1 MNKNVPTIG
10 KIRGLSATS
19 STAGVFTIL
28 AFDHRQSFV
37 KMIPAGKAGLAS
49 YEKVVEVKSSVVR
62 ALASH
67 ASGILLDPLYAA
79 AQTITNGSLPGRTG
93 LLVSVEKTG
102 YIGDANSRVTELLP
116 GWNVE
121 KIKRMGANAAKLLI
135 YYHPFAGEL
144 TEKQEVLT
152 NQVIEECQKA
162 DIPIF
167 VEAVNYSINPAWNKN
182 SPEYARERPE
192 IVTETA
198 RRLGKLNPD
207 VLKLE
212 FPVDVNY
219 EKDKSQ
225 WQQACETV
233 SEASSVPWTLLSAG
247 VNFNVFAQQV
257 EIACRAGAS
266 GFIGGRAIW
275 KEGIGMPD
283 QDREAWL
290 IDVAAKRLNSLSEI
304 AHLNARSWRSF
315 YPNLDKTVKEG
326 WYKDY

>member
-1 MNKNVPTIG
+1 MNKSNPTIG
-10 KIRGLSATS
+10 NIRGLSATS
-19 STAGVFTIL
+19 STAGIFAIL

-37 KMIPAGKAGLAS
+37 KMIPAKKEGIAS

-62 ALASH
+62 ALAPH
-67 ASGILLDPLYAA
+67 ASGILLDPIYAA
-79 AQTITNGSLPGRTG
+79 AQTIANGSMPGNIG

-102 YIGDANSRVTELLP
+102 YVGDMNARITELLP

-121 KIKRMGANAAKLLI
+121 KIKRMGASAAKLLI
-135 YYHPFAGEL
+135 YYHPFAGKL
-144 TEKQEVLT
+144 TEKQEALT
-152 NQVIEECQKA
+152 SQVIEDCQKA

-167 VEAVNYSINPAWNKN
+167 VEAVNYSINPHWNKN
-182 SPEYARERPE
+182 SPNYARERPK
-192 IVTETA
+192 IVAETA
-198 RRLGKLNPD
+198 YRLGKLNPD

-219 EKDKSQ
+219 EKDESQ
-225 WQQACETV
+225 WQQACEAV
-233 SEASSVPWTLLSAG
+233 SEASPVPWTLLSAG
-247 VNFNVFAQQV
+247 VNFEVFAHQV

-275 KEGIGMPD
+275 KEGISMPD

-290 IDVAAKRLNSLSEI
+290 LDVAVKRLNSLSEI

-315 YPNLDKTVKEG
+315 YPDLEKTVKEG

>member
-1 MNKNVPTIG
+1 MNKNFPTIG

-19 STAGVFTIL
+19 STAGIFTIL

-37 KMIPAGKAGLAS
+37 KMIPAGKEGLAS

-62 ALASH
+62 ALAPH

-79 AQTITNGSLPGRTG
+79 AQTIANGSLPGSTG

-102 YIGDANSRVTELLP
+102 YVGDANSRVTELLP

-121 KIKRMGANAAKLLI
+121 KIKRMGASAAKLLI
-135 YYHPFAGEL
+135 YYHPSAGEL
-144 TEKQEVLT
+144 TEKQEALT

-167 VEAVNYSINPAWNKN
+167 VEAVNYSINPAWDKN
-182 SPEYARERPE
+182 SPNYARERPE

-219 EKDKSQ
+219 EEDKAQ
-225 WQQACETV
+225 WQQACEAV
-233 SEASSVPWTLLSAG
+233 SEASPVPWTLLSAG
-247 VNFNVFAQQV
+247 VDFDVFAQQV

-290 IDVAAKRLNSLSEI
+290 IDVAAKRLDSLSEI

-315 YPNLDKTVKEG
+315 YPDLDNTVKEG